1 MQLLLIDDD
10 DDFASSLTVVLE
22 ASGHEV
28 TPASDGDMGVRL
40 AAERDFDLVIT
51 DFRMPGLGGL
61 QVLEKI
67 RAAKPRLP
75 VILMTAYSTT
85 ERAIEATKA
94 GAFDYLM
101 KPFDPPELLAVI
113 ERAGATATAARPVSL
128 KESAS
133 SSSSSAD
140 HEPLIGRSRQMQSL
154 FKEIGRLADMPV
166 PVLILGE
173 TGTGKELI
181 ARALHQHGNRSSK
194 SFIAVNCAAI
204 PESLIES
211 ELFGHEKGAF
221 THAVARRIGRFE
233 QAQDGTLFLD
243 EIGDLPASV
252 QVKLLRVLQERKVCR
267 VGSTQDITLN
277 VRILA
282 ATHRDLPA
290 MIQAGTFRED
300 LFYRLNTAILRLPPL
315 RERMEDIAPLSSSI
329 LTRAAREL
337 GLAQPTLQKEALSL
351 LEAHPWPGNIREL
364 ENSLRRLVI
373 DSRGLPV
380 GAAQVRQLLSQA
392 PRTDLAPDRD
402 VPLRRLVEK
411 RLAEAREGKLPA
423 GALPA
428 LLDDLEQQLYT
439 TALEQ
444 AEGNQSSVA
453 EWLGVSRVTVR
464 EKLDR
469 YQLLPKRPRREP

>member
-22 ASGHEV
+22 ASGHDV
-28 TPASDGDMGVRL
+28 TPASDGETGVRL
-40 AAERDFDLVIT
+40 ATERDFDLVIS

-113 ERAGATATAARPVSL
+113 ERAGATAGAARPVSL
-128 KESAS
+128 KETAVDQE
-133 SSSSSAD
+133 A
-140 HEPLIGRSRQMQSL
+140 LIGRSRQMQTI
-154 FKEIGRLADMPV
+154 FKEIGRLAGMPVPV

-181 ARALHQHGNRSSK
+181 ARALHQHGDRSSK
-194 SFIAVNCAAI
+194 PFIAVNCAAI
-204 PESLIES
+204 PENLIES

-233 QAQDGTLFLD
+233 QAQDGILFLD

-282 ATHRDLPA
+282 ATHRDLSA
-290 MIQAGTFRED
+290 MIRAGTFRED

-315 RERMEDIAPLSSSI
+315 RERVEDIAPLSASI
-329 LTRAAREL
+329 LSRAAREL
-337 GLAQPTLQKEALSL
+337 GLAQPILQKEALAL

-373 DSRGLPV
+373 DSRGMSISAV
-380 GAAQVRQLLSQA
+380 HVRQLLSQA
-392 PRTDLAPDRD
+392 PRADTTPARD
-402 VPLRRLVEK
+402 VQLRRLIEK
-411 RLAEAREGKLPA
+411 RLAEARDGKLLS

-428 LLDDLEQQLYT
+428 LLDDLEQELYT
-439 TALEQ
+439 TALEL

-469 YQLLPKRPRREP
+469 YRLLPKRPRKES